1 MTILSFREL
10 KSILEKEL
18 VISAKDAS
26 TVLGDR
32 KRVYALQD
40 KGDLKRC
47 GTGLY
52 TLPGI
57 EEGTAQ
63 FAALNKYFPK
73 CVVSGVTALS
83 LCGLG
88 QEYLDKIH
96 VDIPNTTNLSNSL
109 LEVHRVTAKRISHVE
124 NRKFEEK
131 GIPFKIKVYS
141 PERTLFEAYKYYGV
155 GTDAFI
161 RAIKNYRN
169 LYLNKKSPGKQY
181 DVILSIDKEV
191 GRELVNFL
199 SMGDI
204 NG

>member
-1 MTILSFREL
+1 ME
-10 KSILEKEL
+10 ENGE
-18 VISAKDAS
+18 
-26 TVLGDR
+26 
-32 KRVYALQD
+32 
-40 KGDLKRC
+40 LKRC
-47 GTGLY
+47 ATGLF

-63 FAALNKYFPK
+63 FAALNKYFTK

-83 LCGLG
+83 LYELG

-109 LEVHRVTAKRISHVE
+109 LEVHRVTAELISHVE

-161 RAIKNYRN
+161 RVIKKYRN
-169 LYLNKKSPGKQY
+169 RYLNKKSPGKQY
-181 DVILSIDKEV
+181 DIILSIDKKI
-191 GRELVNFL
+191 GRELVNYFEYRRCQ
-199 SMGDI
+199 
-204 NG
+204 